1 MSPSISAAPVSI
13 TPAAGSPS
21 SCRECATREH
31 CLPAGL
37 DPADLSSFEHTVARR
52 QPLRRHERLYQ
63 NGAPLDHLF
72 VVRAG
77 QVKTERPMADGRPQ
91 VIGFYLP
98 GQLLGLEALSSR
110 AYRHDAVALCDS
122 IVCAISYP
130 MLLALIQ
137 QRGALL
143 QRFHA
148 LFGAALARQQTSTLL
163 LGNARAPQRLA
174 AFLLDL
180 ATSHHAPAPPAPSF
194 ELRMSRDDIASH
206 LGLAL
211 ESVSRQLTQF
221 RAAGLLDVQ
230 NRRIDLLDAAALQA
244 IAISSQEAQ

>member
-1 MSPSISAAPVSI
+1 MSPSICVSTAPSTIALAACP
-13 TPAAGSPS
+13 PS
-21 SCRECATREH
+21 TCRECTTREH

-37 DPADLSSFEHTVARR
+37 DAADLISFEHTVARR
-52 QPLRRHERLYQ
+52 RQLKRHERLYQ
-63 NGAPLDHLF
+63 RGAPLDYLSI
-72 VVRAG
+72 VRGG
-77 QVKTERPMADGRPQ
+77 QVKTERPMPDGRPQ
-91 VIGFYLP
+91 VVGFYLP

-110 AYRHDAVALCDS
+110 EYRCDAVALCDS
-122 IVCAISYP
+122 TVCEVSYA
-130 MLLALIQ
+130 MLIALIQ
-137 QRGALL
+137 QRGDLL
-143 QRFHA
+143 RRFHA
-148 LFGAALARQQTSTLL
+148 LFGTELARQQTSTLL

-180 ATSHHAPAPPAPSF
+180 ATSHHAPTPPAPSF

-230 NRRIDLLDAAALQA
+230 NRRIELLDAAALQA
-244 IAISSQEAQ
+244 IAISS

>member
-1 MSPSISAAPVSI
+1 MSPSISAVPRFTA
-13 TPAAGSPS
+13 PAACLPS
-21 SCRECATREH
+21 TCRECLTRPH

-37 DPADLSSFEHTVARR
+37 DAADLASFEHTVARR
-52 QPLRRHERLYQ
+52 QQLRRHERLYQ
-63 NGAPLDHLF
+63 CGAPLDHLF
-72 VVRAG
+72 IVRGG
-77 QVKTERPMADGRPQ
+77 QVKTERPMPDGRPQ
-91 VIGFYLP
+91 VVGFHLP

-110 AYRHDAVALCDS
+110 EYCCDAVALCDS
-122 IVCAISYP
+122 TVCAISYP
-130 MLLALIQ
+130 MLSSLLQ

-148 LFGAALARQQTSTLL
+148 LFGNELARQQTSTLL

-180 ATSHHAPAPPAPSF
+180 AASHHAPAPPASSF

-230 NRRIDLLDAAALQA
+230 NRRIELLDAAALRA
-244 IAISSQEAQ
+244 IAISS